1 MFEKFGEVE
10 SAAQCPRTMLACSTD
25 WLSILQRITK
35 APDGQFLKIDRRPP
49 SEYTMVYADLGG
61 NHFALTVS
69 NAEDVVNHNF
79 GIAIVTMLDVVSV
92 CTAINMLSGVA
103 YVTLVLLRNLDP
115 LLMDITSID
124 GSVVEVKRL
133 GGGGS
138 SS

>member
-1 MFEKFGEVE
+1 ME
-10 SAAQCPRTMLACSTD
+10 SAAQCPRTMLTCSTE
-25 WLSILQRITK
+25 WLSILQRTTK

-49 SEYTMVYADLGG
+49 SEHTMVYTDLGG
-61 NHFALTVS
+61 IHFALTVS

-79 GIAIVTMLDVVSV
+79 GIAVVTSPDVVSV

-103 YVTLVLLRNLDP
+103 YATLVPLRNLNL

-124 GSVVEVKRL
+124 GSIVEVRRL